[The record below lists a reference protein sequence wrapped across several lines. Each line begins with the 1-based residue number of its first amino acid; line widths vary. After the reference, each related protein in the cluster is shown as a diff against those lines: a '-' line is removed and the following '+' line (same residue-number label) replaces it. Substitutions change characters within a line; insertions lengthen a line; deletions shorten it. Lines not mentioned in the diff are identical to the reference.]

1 MRRVPYNNLMEATSI
16 PAFYNDLALSLAEA
30 QRLIEPGATERRS
43 EAHCPS
49 VATLDASGLPSQR
62 VMILRH
68 VNWSAR
74 KLRFHSDA
82 RSTKTLTLSERN
94 AASVLFYLP
103 EAKIQLR
110 LTGTMAMTTT
120 GEEIDRAWDAATLFA
135 RRAYMAT
142 SAPGT
147 VVEQPVSG
155 LPAFIEGRQPTDEDV
170 APARENFALLHIQFD
185 TVEWLYLANSG
196 HRRARWRWDGCASC
210 WDGCWLIP

>member
-1 MRRVPYNNLMEATSI
+1 MEAITI
-16 PAFYNDLALSLAEA
+16 LPFYNDLSLSLVEA
-30 QRLIEPGATERRS
+30 RRLIEPGATDRRS

-49 VATLDASGLPSQR
+49 VATLDANGLPSQR

-68 VNWSAR
+68 VDWSAR
-74 KLRFHSDA
+74 KLRFHTDA

-94 AASVLFYLP
+94 EASVLFYLS

-110 LTGTMAMTTT
+110 LTGTMSIATT
-120 GEEIDRAWDAATLFA
+120 GEEIDMAWENATLFA

-155 LPAFIEGRQPTDEDV
+155 LPAFIEGRQPTDEDI
-170 APARENFALLHIQFD
+170 APARENFALLHVQFD
-185 TVEWLYLANSG
+185 TVEWLHLANSG
-196 HRRARWRWDGCASC
+196 HRRARWRWDGSVSC
-210 WDGCWLIP
+210 WEGCWLIP

>member
-1 MRRVPYNNLMEATSI
+1 MEATSI
-16 PAFYNDLALSLAEA
+16 PAFYNDLSLSLAEA
-30 QRLIEPGATERRS
+30 KRLVEPGATDRRS

-49 VATLDASGLPSQR
+49 VATLDANGVPSQR
-62 VMILRH
+62 VMILRQ
-68 VNWSAR
+68 VDWSTR

-110 LTGTMAMTTT
+110 LTGTMAITTA
-120 GEEIDRAWDAATLFA
+120 GDEIDQAWHAATLFA

-142 SAPGT
+142 AAPGSI
-147 VVEQPVSG
+147 VDQPVSG
-155 LPAFIEGRQPTDEDV
+155 LPTFIEGRQPTEEDI
-170 APARENFALLHIQFD
+170 APVRANFALLHVEFD
-185 TVEWLYLANSG
+185 TLEWLYLANSG
-196 HRRARWRWDGCASC
+196 HRRARWRWAAKTSS